1 MTAVLPG
8 ADFKQ
13 AFRRHAAG
21 VVVITA
27 DAEHGPVGFTA
38 TSLTSLSLDPP
49 LLSFGIA
56 RTSSSW
62 QHINIART
70 IVVNFLTAH
79 QEEVARTFA
88 TSGIDRFAG
97 DHWHRLDG
105 GDPVITGSN
114 WLRAETHRL
123 IEIGDHTVVIARVID
138 SDVSDSSPPLL
149 YHDGSYHTIGQV

>member
-1 MTAVLPG
+1 MTAVLPV

-27 DAEHGPVGFTA
+27 DAERGPVGFTA

-56 RTSSSW
+56 HTSSSW
-62 QHINIART
+62 PHLRTART
-70 IVVNFLTAH
+70 VVVNFLTSH

-97 DHWHRLDG
+97 GHWHRLPG

-123 IEIGDHTVVIARVID
+123 IEVGDHSLVVARVVD
-138 SDVSDSSPPLL
+138 SHVADSSPPLL
-149 YHDGSYHTIGQV
+149 HHDGTYHTIGQV